1 MDTTEAAMVLKKNLN
16 QALLDLHALDSAQ
29 IDPYFCDFL
38 ESHKLDEMKLNKMGD
53 HLTNPHRLTGRPTRL
68 SIPYERFTVKHD

>member
-1 MDTTEAAMVLKKNLN
+1 MQKPSQDEWGKTMDTTEAAMVLKKNLN

-38 ESHKLDEMKLNKMGD
+38 ESHKLD
-53 HLTNPHRLTGRPTRL
+53 
-68 SIPYERFTVKHD
+68 

>member
-1 MDTTEAAMVLKKNLN
+1 MDSSEAAMVLKNLN

-53 HLTNPHRLTGRPTRL
+53 HLTNLRRLTGRPAGAEYPLWKVHR
-68 SIPYERFTVKHD
+68 

>member
-1 MDTTEAAMVLKKNLN
+1 MDTTEAAMVLKKN

-29 IDPYFCDFL
+29 IGPYFCDFL

-53 HLTNPHRLTGRPTRL
+53 HLTNLCRLTGLPSWAEYPL
-68 SIPYERFTVKHD
+68 